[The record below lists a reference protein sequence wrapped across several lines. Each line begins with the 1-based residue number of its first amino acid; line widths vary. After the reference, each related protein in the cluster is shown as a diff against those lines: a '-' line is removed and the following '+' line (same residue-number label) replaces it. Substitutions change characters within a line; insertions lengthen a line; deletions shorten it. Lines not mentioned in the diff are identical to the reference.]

1 MSREK
6 RKEGLFKE
14 STWCGQLLNCR
25 DTGVRI
31 RSDFLFI
38 FKSCALHS
46 HNKFKMIFYLVY

>member
-14 STWCGQLLNCR
+14 STWCGHKHCR
-25 DTGVRI
+25 DTGVWI
-31 RSDFLFI
+31 RGNFLFI
-38 FKSCALHS
+38 FKSYVLHS

>member
-31 RSDFLFI
+31 RGDFLFI